1 MAEAKATP
9 TVEYHGTS
17 AANDEVSRFAALAE
31 DWWDEEG
38 PFKPL
43 HRLNPI
49 RLTFIRDSLCGHFD
63 RNARSVKPIKG
74 LKVLDI
80 GCGGGL
86 LCEPLSRLGATVTG
100 IEAAAESIA
109 IAKSHAREM
118 GLNIT
123 YRTGVPEDLVT
134 KGETFDALINM
145 EVIEHVA
152 DVDGFLDACC
162 ALVRPG
168 GIMLL
173 STLNRTWQSLA
184 LGKIAAEYIL
194 GWVPPGTHD
203 WRHFVKPSEMARG
216 LRRNDMD
223 MTALRGMSY
232 APLVGEWQLSNDID
246 INYLA
251 MAVKS

>member
-63 RNARSVKPIKG
+63 RNAKSVKPIKG

-173 STLNRTWQSLA
+173 STLNRTWQSTFSAGCRLERMIR
-184 LGKIAAEYIL
+184 GTSSSRQKWRAACGATTWI
-194 GWVPPGTHD
+194 
-203 WRHFVKPSEMARG
+203 
-216 LRRNDMD
+216 
-223 MTALRGMSY
+223 
-232 APLVGEWQLSNDID
+232 
-246 INYLA
+246 
-251 MAVKS
+251 

>member
-1 MAEAKATP
+1 MAAPRATSNAD
-9 TVEYHGTS
+9 YHGTS
-17 AANDEVSRFAALAE
+17 AAVDEVARFAALAE

-43 HRLNPI
+43 HRMNPI
-49 RLTFIRDSLCGHFD
+49 RLTFIRDSLCGHFGRD
-63 RNARSVKPIKG
+63 ARSIKPFKG
-74 LKVLDI
+74 LKVLDV

-86 LCEPLSRLGATVTG
+86 LCEPLSRLGASVTG

-109 IAKSHAREM
+109 VAQSHARDM
-118 GLNIT
+118 GLDIA
-123 YRTGVPEDLVT
+123 YRTGVPEDLAAT
-134 KGETFDALINM
+134 GETFDALINM

-152 DVDGFLDACC
+152 DVDAFLAACC

-168 GIMLL
+168 GIMVL
-173 STLNRTWQSLA
+173 STLNRTWRSLA

-203 WRHFVKPSEMARG
+203 WRHFVRPSEMARG
-216 LRRNDMD
+216 LRRHAMD

-232 APLVGEWQLSNDID
+232 VPGADEWRLSNNID
-246 INYLA
+246 VNYLA
-251 MAVKS
+251 MAVKR